1 MPFGFHLA
9 MDTLPSGVRL
19 RNSTLFPL
27 SGQRGITPAFGYGA
41 PHPRARGTSTLLN
54 HVLLSTHYA
63 AVRLLSDVPAGRVA
77 VAFARRPAVL
87 VPNRR
92 RRGLPVFVPEVS
104 RRVWGLRL
112 RRTDQGLALAPPG
125 MLPSAK
131 FRASTSCLQ
140 LFGAQYPPHLYP
152 CLRFAVH
159 LAMPSAKLGA
169 ERVAIP
175 FS

>member
-1 MPFGFHLA
+1 MPHTRQSLGHASPALCRVRA
-9 MDTLPSGVRL
+9 GLRSALLDQRPSLLPLRERLSALVRAIH
-19 RNSTLFPL
+19 R
-27 SGQRGITPAFGYGA
+27 Y
-41 PHPRARGTSTLLN
+41 
-54 HVLLSTHYA
+54 YA

-77 VAFARRPAVL
+77 IAFARQPAVL

-92 RRGLPVFVPEVS
+92 RRGLPVLVYEVS

-112 RRTDQGLALAPPG
+112 RRTDQGLALAPPV

-131 FRASTSCLQ
+131 FRASASCLQ
-140 LFGAQYPPHLYP
+140 LFGAQYPAHLYP

-159 LAMPSAKLGA
+159 LTMPSAKLGA
-169 ERVAIP
+169 ERVATP